1 MSVCLQGGVRD
12 LADECIVVQDK
23 DFDVENSIFGVLPEK
38 MKMAMAANQKKP
50 YWSDGAIARADA
62 AYADVAAVEEERKPL
77 LQFMAS
83 ECNFKLEHA
92 DGSFMDH
99 LTFCRD
105 YCAAHYPGVSSTPLF
120 IHSIMGVGTN
130 VSSPSAARALPSPPS
145 PRAPC
150 LCARRARARAICLSP
165 PPHPSHTLFHWLRFY
180 LIPLSQIFPMEAE
193 KIPMLASVLTPD
205 EMDHVQAFPSI
216 LRIVGPIGD
225 ELSANP
231 GRELQAI
238 KFHRLIDN
246 EVISLTG
253 PQLWVQLNYHLI
265 HMMDFLPIADWS
277 SQRKSLT
284 GFARLHSVLEAAGQ
298 LGVQIDLNLADSEG
312 LTLADI
318 LGEASTGLG
327 GNDRFAAD
335 RSAAIGHS
343 LDFELLWAPAPKL

>member
-1 MSVCLQGGVRD
+1 VSVCLQGGVRD

-130 VSSPSAARALPSPPS
+130 VSSPSAARAPPSPPS

-150 LCARRARARAICLSP
+150 LCARRARARARSVCR
-165 PPHPSHTLFHWLRFY
+165 HPRIL
-180 LIPLSQIFPMEAE
+180 
-193 KIPMLASVLTPD
+193 LT
-205 EMDHVQAFPSI
+205 
-216 LRIVGPIGD
+216 RC
-225 ELSANP
+225 
-231 GRELQAI
+231 
-238 KFHRLIDN
+238 
-246 EVISLTG
+246 
-253 PQLWVQLNYHLI
+253 
-265 HMMDFLPIADWS
+265 
-277 SQRKSLT
+277 
-284 GFARLHSVLEAAGQ
+284 
-298 LGVQIDLNLADSEG
+298 
-312 LTLADI
+312 
-318 LGEASTGLG
+318 STGC
-327 GNDRFAAD
+327 A
-335 RSAAIGHS
+335 SI
-343 LDFELLWAPAPKL
+343 